1 MTITILDGGMGQE
14 LLARSATQA
23 TGLWSAQILLDDPG
37 LVRSVHADYLAA
49 GADVITTNSYIL
61 HRDRLASF
69 GVEDRFE
76 HLHLL
81 ACRLAVEA
89 RDAHGAGLVAGS
101 LGPNARSYRPDLA
114 LPEDKAV
121 EAFAEIARLQ
131 APYVDLL
138 LCETMSSIE
147 QARGAVLGARTVG
160 LPVWLAVTVD
170 DDDGTRLRSGQEISS
185 VVELC
190 SAMSL
195 DTVLVNCSIPEAVD
209 MAVGV
214 LTGYGL
220 RVGAY
225 ANGFTRIND
234 AFLEPGA
241 TVDVLQKRKELDPE
255 SYAGFATDWV
265 TRGISIVGGCC
276 EVGPAHIALLAKRF
290 KSNAGIGTVQEK

>member
-14 LLARSATQA
+14 LLARSAAQP
-23 TGLWSAQILLDDPG
+23 TGLWSAQILLDAPD
-37 LVRSVHADYLAA
+37 LVRAVHADYLAA
-49 GADVITTNSYIL
+49 GAEVITTNSYVL
-61 HRDRLASF
+61 HRDRLDPF

-76 HLHLL
+76 QLHPL

-114 LPEDKAV
+114 LPEDRAV

-138 LCETMSSIE
+138 LCETMSSVE
-147 QARGAVLGARTVG
+147 QARGAVLGALTVG

-170 DDDGTRLRSGQEISS
+170 DTDGTRLRSGQEISL

-190 SAMSL
+190 NAMSL

-209 MAVGV
+209 MAVGA
-214 LTGYGL
+214 LTGCGL

-225 ANGFTRIND
+225 ANGFTGINE

-241 TVDVLQKRKELDPE
+241 IVDVLEKRKDLDPKA
-255 SYAGFATDWV
+255 YAGFAADWV
-265 TRGISIVGGCC
+265 TKGVSIVGGCC
-276 EVGPAHIALLAKRF
+276 EVGPAHIALLANRF
-290 KSNAGIGTVQEK
+290 KSNAGIETG